1 MFHGLRFLIFFFATA
16 PLFSFVIGNPA
27 QPSLNPVGLVTAEGR
42 SFSFRAAYLDD
53 YVYTQHFI
61 GQFSPNLD
69 QKPPVA
75 QCSTNAALLTFNLL
89 QRVDLYGIVG
99 SSQMQIDEEVFGQRE
114 LAWGIGTK
122 VVMYRSHSLCIGCD
136 FKYFETEQT
145 PLFLVSGG
153 FPLDVTTQFN
163 LRYTEYQGA
172 IGMSYQ
178 TSFICPYIQG
188 TYLSAKL
195 EPTPHVFLVK
205 IPGSEDQMDASI
217 SSFIG
222 RNRWGM
228 AVGATL
234 VMGEKGT
241 LAIETRFFNQ
251 NAIDASLE
259 LRF

>member
-1 MFHGLRFLIFFFATA
+1 MSRLYLLTFLFASTA
-16 PLFSFVIGNPA
+16 LFSFVIGNPS
-27 QPSLNPVGLVTAEGR
+27 QPSFNTEGLISSESAPL
-42 SFSFRAAYLDD
+42 SFRAAYLDD

-75 QCSTNAALLTFNLL
+75 QCSTNAALLTCNLF
-89 QRVDLYGIVG
+89 RSVDLYGIVG
-99 SSQMQIDEEVFGQRE
+99 SAQMQIDEEVFGQRE

-122 VVMYRSHSLCIGCD
+122 VVMYRGRSICLGCD
-136 FKYFETEQT
+136 FKYFQTEQT

-153 FPLDVTTQFN
+153 FPLDVATPFN

-172 IGMSYQ
+172 IGLSYQ
-178 TSFICPYIQG
+178 TSFLCPYIQG

-195 EPTPHVFLVK
+195 EPTPHVFLVRV
-205 IPGSEDQMDASI
+205 PGSDDKMDASI

-222 RNRWGM
+222 KDRWGM

-234 VMGEKGT
+234 IMGSRGS
-241 LAIETRFFNQ
+241 LAIESRFFNQ
-251 NAIDASLE
+251 NAIDVSLE
-259 LRF
+259 VRF